1 MTTSRA
7 QNEIE
12 YGKFLASQGAETVWN
27 WGSPAGKQRA
37 IKRANKVIEAAKLTP
52 GVTALELGCGTGLF
66 TQLFAATGA
75 TIHAN
80 DISAELLEIAA
91 QQNPGVR
98 FIHSRFEDIPA
109 STQYDAI
116 IGSSVLHHLEIA
128 PSLAKSYELLKPG
141 GILAFAEPNML
152 NPQVFAERTFL
163 RKVLSSVSPDETA
176 FVRWQLAKQL
186 RSFGFVDVHI
196 TPFDWLHPAIPK
208 ALIPATEAI
217 GRVLEALPIVREFS
231 GSLLIRCRKPQVG

>member
-12 YGKFLASQGAETVWN
+12 YGKYLASQGAENVWN
-27 WGSPAGKQRA
+27 WGSPAGKKRA
-37 IKRANKVIEAAKLTP
+37 VKRANKVINAANLAP

-66 TQLFAATGA
+66 TQMFAATGA

-91 QQNPGVR
+91 KQNPGVK

-109 STQYDAI
+109 TMQYDAI

-141 GILAFAEPNML
+141 GVIAFAEPNML

-186 RSFGFVDVHI
+186 SSMGFVDIRI
-196 TPFDWLHPAIPK
+196 TPFDWLHPAIPQP
-208 ALIPATEAI
+208 LIRITEAVGGI
-217 GRVLEALPIVREFS
+217 LEALPLVREFS
-231 GSLLIRCRKPQVG
+231 GSLLISCRKG